1 MSSRSFA
8 KSILIGICGIFFFKG
23 AFASGTGLSYG
34 NVKLDAINIRSDST
48 VNSPVICVVNK
59 GTRLQIISERY
70 DWYKVRLPKAAAV
83 YIKKNLTECV
93 TFKPEEAATLKPT
106 AQHQN
111 PCLYAKLIK
120 DRINVRLNPN
130 ETSPILGIVGIN
142 EVVTVISDKDGW
154 LRIEPTENSFGWIN
168 TKFVEKVP
176 AQAIQEERPL
186 PQEQE
191 DKTANLKETIAR
203 QENEVIVGI
212 VQPSGVIFRRSAT
225 HKLISEDKKVFL
237 LKGNKKGLDTLNY
250 RKVKVSGKIVTSP
263 RQRYPIIEVKTME
276 LIS

>member
-1 MSSRSFA
+1 M
-8 KSILIGICGIFFFKG
+8 
-23 AFASGTGLSYG
+23 
-34 NVKLDAINIRSDST
+34 
-48 VNSPVICVVNK
+48 
-59 GTRLQIISERY
+59 
-70 DWYKVRLPKAAAV
+70 
-83 YIKKNLTECV
+83 
-93 TFKPEEAATLKPT
+93 
-106 AQHQN
+106 
-111 PCLYAKLIK
+111 
-120 DRINVRLNPN
+120 RLNPN

>member
-1 MSSRSFA
+1 M
-8 KSILIGICGIFFFKG
+8 
-23 AFASGTGLSYG
+23 
-34 NVKLDAINIRSDST
+34 
-48 VNSPVICVVNK
+48 
-59 GTRLQIISERY
+59 
-70 DWYKVRLPKAAAV
+70 
-83 YIKKNLTECV
+83 
-93 TFKPEEAATLKPT
+93 
-106 AQHQN
+106 
-111 PCLYAKLIK
+111 
-120 DRINVRLNPN
+120 RLNPN

-212 VQPSGVIFRRSAT
+212 VQPS
-225 HKLISEDKKVFL
+225 
-237 LKGNKKGLDTLNY
+237 
-250 RKVKVSGKIVTSP
+250 
-263 RQRYPIIEVKTME
+263 
-276 LIS
+276 